1 MLWHGLDN
9 IIFILCEKEEAAG
22 LAAILVILLLL
33 DFENLKPIQLW
44 LDGLHDIDLVDFVD
58 CSYEPE
64 DSRGIRQDINVH
76 IDILLLDLVIDVI
89 LFDIV
94 LDRNFGFVSPKFII
108 IFVNFRVI

>member
-9 IIFILCEKEEAAG
+9 IIFILCEKEKAAG

-44 LDGLHDIDLVDFVD
+44 LDGLHDINLVDFVD

-89 LFDIV
+89 LFDVIF
-94 LDRNFGFVSPKFII
+94 NSKIAFVGPKSII
-108 IFVNFRVI
+108 IVVNFRVI